1 MQSAQNN
8 ATHRRL
14 KDYFW
19 IAARGYC
26 MGAADVVPGVSG
38 GTMAF
43 ILGIYEELLDA
54 IRAVDLKFIRLLL
67 TFRLRQAFNDFPWK
81 FVLSL
86 VIGIITA
93 ILTLARSLSWALEH
107 HPTLVWS
114 FFFGL
119 VLASVFVVRKRVV
132 RWNLG
137 SLLVTALAAFSAYL
151 LVGMVPVETPDAPWF
166 LFLSGAIAINAM
178 ILPGISGAF
187 ILVLLGKYQ
196 FMLDA
201 VVQGNYIVLLVVI
214 CGALV
219 GLIAFARVLR
229 WLIYNYHDYTIA
241 VLIGLI
247 IGALRKVWPWKE
259 SIGVNSGASDELAYV
274 LEKNLLPTTL
284 STDVVLAILLMV
296 LGFILVLI
304 LNNLAARRQE
314 IDQEMVD

>member
-1 MQSAQNN
+1 
-8 ATHRRL
+8 L
-14 KDYFW
+14 
-19 IAARGYC
+19 C
-26 MGAADVVPGVSG
+26 
-38 GTMAF
+38 
-43 ILGIYEELLDA
+43 
-54 IRAVDLKFIRLLL
+54 
-67 TFRLRQAFNDFPWK
+67 
-81 FVLSL
+81 
-86 VIGIITA
+86 
-93 ILTLARSLSWALEH
+93 
-107 HPTLVWS
+107 
-114 FFFGL
+114 
-119 VLASVFVVRKRVV
+119 
-132 RWNLG
+132 
-137 SLLVTALAAFSAYL
+137 
-151 LVGMVPVETPDAPWF
+151 
-166 LFLSGAIAINAM
+166 
-178 ILPGISGAF
+178 
-187 ILVLLGKYQ
+187 
-196 FMLDA
+196 
-201 VVQGNYIVLLVVI
+201 LLVVI